1 MDALLKIIF
10 LISFYFMAVSLHSAF
25 CDDVPSAEADTVV
38 TESEE
43 HYTASDDLDF

>member
-1 MDALLKIIF
+1 MDAILKII
-10 LISFYFMAVSLHSAF
+10 LLLSFYLIAANIHYTL

-43 HYTASDDLDF
+43 HYTASDDFDF

>member
-1 MDALLKIIF
+1 MSKMNKIAL
-10 LISFYFMAVSLHSAF
+10 SFYLIAVNIPYTL

-43 HYTASDDLDF
+43 HYTASDDFDF

>member
-1 MDALLKIIF
+1 MDALLKIVL
-10 LISFYFMAVSLHSAF
+10 LITFYFIAVTLHLGL

-43 HYTASDDLDF
+43 HYTASDDFDY

>member
-1 MDALLKIIF
+1 M
-10 LISFYFMAVSLHSAF
+10 

-43 HYTASDDLDF
+43 HYTASDDYDI